1 MKKLFELLFVALIN
15 LTVTGQELH
24 IDKPALSDTAAV
36 ALEMQD
42 LAKEYIKQSQAQ
54 DLDIVPYHRYQF
66 EILAGQYEASIKTIQ
81 SLRVDADLNY
91 GHPQYMPFELFS
103 RAKIEESVSGKG
115 FNASYGQVFQNYLEA
130 CNDELAHS
138 AHIVFTTYDE
148 VAQFTRSFESNYNE
162 LAGKP
167 MDLEQARTLL
177 RSYFLYHVYS
187 LTEPI
192 AKEALKQ
199 EENKRYVIKEEL
211 IISPRDGAELSVI
224 TARKRGS
231 TPMPAVLDFTI
242 YADEG
247 NTNHALLA
255 ASKGYAGVVA
265 TSRGKRLSKD
275 PIEPYKHEYKDVYA
289 VIDWISQQPWNNG
302 KVGMY
307 GGSFDGFTQWAS
319 MKEKVHPALKTII
332 PSVSVAPG
340 IDAPMEN
347 NVFYNFPYKW
357 IPYVTNNKFL
367 DKAAN
372 FDFERWNRLQNTWFE
387 SGRAFR
393 DMDQIDGTPS
403 PVFQEW
409 ISHPSYDAY
418 WQGMIPYKEEFAHID
433 IPILTT
439 TGYYDDGQ
447 RGAMYYYLEHL
458 KYNPDA
464 EHYLL
469 IGPYD
474 HWGAQLS
481 SSANLRGYQ
490 IDEVAHLNIR
500 QDLAYQWFDHILK
513 GKEKPELLKDKVN
526 FQVMGTNTWMHKPSL
541 AAMNNDPQ
549 TFYLSTAKSE
559 GHYSLVQK
567 KPDSKDDFQLQVDFA
582 DRTTK
587 NNIQYFPWPIIRDSL
602 DLSDGLVFMTEP
614 LKEDMILNGSF
625 SGEFKVEINKKDF
638 DLSVNLYEL
647 TPEGKYFHLSWYIG
661 RASYA
666 KGREKRVLLNP
677 NEVTTIRFDNTRITS
692 KKISAGSKIV
702 IVVNGNKNPH
712 GQINYGTGGDVSL
725 ESIKDAT
732 APLRIKVH
740 ASSTIELPVYSA
752 PK

>member
-36 ALEMQD
+36 ALEMQN
-42 LAKEYIKQSQAQ
+42 LAKGYLEQSQTGELHGEPN
-54 DLDIVPYHRYQF
+54 DLYQF
-66 EILAGQYEASIKTIQ
+66 EILAGQYKASIRTIL
-81 SLRVDADLNY
+81 SLRANSDLNY
-91 GHPQYMPFELFS
+91 GHPGYMPFELFS
-103 RAKIEESVSGKG
+103 KAKIEELASAPG
-115 FNASYGQVFQNYLEA
+115 FEASYRSFFRAYLET
-130 CNDELAHS
+130 CDDQKAHS
-138 AHIVFTTYDE
+138 AHIVFTTYDD
-148 VAQFTRSFESNYNE
+148 VGQFTRSFESNYND

-167 MDLEQARTLL
+167 LSHQEAGTLL

-192 AKEALKQ
+192 VKEELKQ
-199 EENKRYVIKEEL
+199 DENKRYVIKEEN
-211 IISPRDGAELSVI
+211 IVSPKDGAEITVI
-224 TARKRGS
+224 TARKRDAA
-231 TPMPAVLDFTI
+231 PMPTVLVFTI
-242 YADEG
+242 YANAS

-255 ASKGYAGVVA
+255 ASKGYVGVVA

-275 PIEPYKHEYKDVYA
+275 PIQPYQHEYKDVYE
-289 VIDWISQQPWNNG
+289 VIDWISQQAWSNG

-307 GGSFDGFTQWAS
+307 GGSYNGFTQWAS

-347 NVFYNFPYKW
+347 NVFFNFPYKW

-367 DKAAN
+367 DNAAN
-372 FDFERWNRLQNTWFE
+372 FDRKRWNDLEQNWFA
-387 SGRAFR
+387 SGTPYTKL
-393 DMDQIDGTPS
+393 DSIDKTPS

-418 WQGMIPYKEEFAHID
+418 WQGMIPYKEEFAHIN
-433 IPILTT
+433 IPVLTT

-474 HWGAQLS
+474 HWGAQSS

-490 IDEVAHLNIR
+490 IDEVAHLDIR
-500 QDLAYQWFDHILK
+500 HDLAYEWFDHILK

-526 FQVMGTNTWMHKPSL
+526 FQVMGTNKWMHKSSL
-541 AAMNNDPQ
+541 VAMSNDSRAY
-549 TFYLSTAKSE
+549 YLSTDKTE
-559 GHYSLVQK
+559 GHYKLVK
-567 KPDSKDDFQLQVDFA
+567 ESPINKDDLQLEVDFA
-582 DRTTK
+582 DRLTM
-587 NNIQYFPWPIIRDSL
+587 NNTDYYPWPIIKDSL
-602 DLSDGLVFMTEP
+602 NLNDGLVFMTQPFEQ
-614 LKEDMILNGSF
+614 ETILNGSF

-666 KGREKRVLLNP
+666 GGREHRKLLTP
-677 NEVTTIRFDNTRITS
+677 HKTTTITFDNTRIVS
-692 KKISAGSKIV
+692 KKISKNSRIV
-702 IVVNGNKNPH
+702 VVVNGNKNPY
-712 GQINYGTGGDVSL
+712 GQINYGTGKDVSM
-725 ESIKDAT
+725 ESIEDAT
-732 APLRIKVH
+732 RPLVIKIKEGSRVV
-740 ASSTIELPVYSA
+740 IPVYSGSF
-752 PK
+752 